1 LNILGISAFYHD
13 SAAALLC
20 EGDLVAAAHE
30 ERFTRKRH
38 DAALPEKA
46 VKYCLDEA
54 GLSIGDVDYVVF
66 YDKPFVKFER
76 ILMTYIATFPRSL
89 PSFAKSMPVW
99 MKEKL
104 WIPRLIGKHLGYEG
118 EVLFAEHHQSH
129 AASAFLASPF
139 EEAAILTCDGV
150 GEWATTTQGVGRG
163 NRFELTQEIRFPHS
177 LGLLYS
183 AFTYYLGF
191 KVNSAE
197 YKVMGAAP
205 YGTPKYAAKIF
216 EELVDLREDGS
227 FKLNMKYFAYD
238 YGLTMTNDRFA
249 RLFGHPVRPLDG
261 APMEQFHW
269 DMAASIQK
277 VTEEIVLAIVRDLH
291 RRTGMRNLCMAGG
304 VALNCVANGRIV
316 REGPFEDLWVQ
327 PAAGDAGGAL
337 GAALFAYNCVLGKPR
352 AFRMDHC
359 YWGPQYSD
367 DAICRYL
374 DARGARYH
382 TLPRGEMI
390 RETAR
395 LLAAPRAP
403 GPGSTE
409 QAVVGWF
416 QGRMEWGPR
425 SLGSRSILADARNQE
440 NWKRVNLKIKFR
452 ESFRP
457 FAPACVAEK
466 AQDWFEI
473 DRESPYMLL
482 VCPVKNLV
490 EQDVETPTGIARRQT
505 SALPAITHVDG
516 SARLQTVTR
525 AQHAEFY
532 DLLAEFD
539 RQTGCPVMINTSFN
553 VRGEPIVC
561 TPHDA
566 YLCFMRTNMDVLVLG
581 NQILHKHEQPEFHE
595 DVDWRE
601 LYELD

>member
-1 LNILGISAFYHD
+1 MNILGISAFYHD
-13 SAAALLC
+13 SAAALLRG
-20 EGDLVAAAHE
+20 GDLVAAAHE

-38 DAALPEKA
+38 DPALPEQA
-46 VKYCLDEA
+46 VKYCLEA
-54 GLSIGDVDYVVF
+54 GRISIDDLDYVVF

-76 ILMTYIATFPRSL
+76 ILLTYIATFPRSL
-89 PSFAKSMPVW
+89 PSFTKSMPVW

-104 WIPRLIGKHLGYEG
+104 WIPRLIGTHLGYQG

-163 NRFELTQEIRFPHS
+163 NHFELNKEIRFPHS

-249 RLFGHPVRPLDG
+249 KLFGHPVRDMEG
-261 APMEQFHW
+261 PMEQFHW
-269 DMAASIQK
+269 DVAASIQK
-277 VTEEIVLAIVRDLH
+277 VTEEIVLAMVRDLH
-291 RRTGMRNLCMAGG
+291 RRTGMGNLCMAGG

-316 REGPFEDLWVQ
+316 REGPFENLWVQ

-337 GAALFAYNCVLGKPR
+337 GAALFAYNTVLGKPR
-352 AFRMDHC
+352 AFQMDHC
-359 YWGPQYSD
+359 YWGPHYSD
-367 DAICRYL
+367 AAIRKYL
-374 DARGARYH
+374 DARGAPYQ
-382 TLPRGEMI
+382 TLSREEMI

-395 LLAAPRAP
+395 QLA
-403 GPGSTE
+403 E
-409 QAVVGWF
+409 VQAVVGWF

-425 SLGSRSILADARNQE
+425 SLGSRSILADARNRE
-440 NWKRVNLKIKFR
+440 NWQRVNLKIKFR

-457 FAPACVAEK
+457 FAPACLAEK
-466 AQDWFEI
+466 AGDWFDI

-482 VCPVKNLV
+482 VCPVR
-490 EQDVETPTGIARRQT
+490 EGREI
-505 SALPAITHVDG
+505 PAVTHVDG

-525 AQHAEFY
+525 AQHADFY

-581 NQILHKHEQPEFHE
+581 NQILRKQDQPEFHE

-601 LYELD
+601 LYALD